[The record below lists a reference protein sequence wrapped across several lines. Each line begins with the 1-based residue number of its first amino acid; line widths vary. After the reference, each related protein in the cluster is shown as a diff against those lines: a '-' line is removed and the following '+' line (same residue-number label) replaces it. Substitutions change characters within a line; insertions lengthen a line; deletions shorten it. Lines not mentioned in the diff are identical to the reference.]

1 MTEKPTPTNI
11 PNSTSTAVSP
21 RPVHTEPDQT
31 PPAAKSH
38 WWVWAIIVVVFLL
51 IVAFMYRQYESAK
64 AEHDKANQAPVR
76 GIPITTATSKQGDI
90 GVYITA
96 LGTVTPVYTVTVTS
110 RVQGEIMAI
119 HYTEGQMVKTGDPLV
134 DIDPRPYQVQLA
146 QAEGQLQHD
155 QALLNEAKIDLTRY
169 QTAFSKNAIAKQQ
182 VDDQQQTVLQD
193 EGTVKNDQAG
203 IDSAKLSLV
212 YCHIT
217 SPITGRVGLRMIDLG
232 NIVQAGS
239 TSGLV
244 VVTQLQP
251 ITLVFNV
258 AEDYL
263 PQIQAQVRQGHK
275 LEVDAFD
282 RDQQKKIASGS
293 LLTTDNQID
302 TTTGT
307 VKLKAIFPN
316 RDESLFPN
324 QFVNARLLVDTQHG
338 VTLVTNAAIQ
348 RSSQGS
354 FVYIIKPDET
364 AAMQTVTPG
373 VTDGGVTAVQ
383 GLNANEVVAASG
395 FDKLQDGAKVTV
407 RNPKGAEAANGANP
421 GAGANPASGAGAAT
435 GSTQSNASSSSDTGK
450 ARGGKGKKQSGS
462 ANAQGNP

>member
-21 RPVHTEPDQT
+21 RPVHTEGDQT
-31 PPAAKSH
+31 APPEKSN
-38 WWVWAIIVVVFLL
+38 WWVWAIVVVVGIL
-51 IVAFMYRQYESAK
+51 IVAFMYRQYEAAK
-64 AEHDKANQAPVR
+64 AEHEKANQVPVR
-76 GIPITTATSKQGDI
+76 AIPITTATAKQGDI

-110 RVQGEIMAI
+110 RVQGQIMAI
-119 HYTEGQMVKTGDPLV
+119 HYTEGQMVKAGDALV

-155 QALLNEAKIDLTRY
+155 QAVLDEAKIDLTRY
-169 QTAFSKNAIAKQQ
+169 QTAFKKNAIAEQQ
-182 VDDQQQTVLQD
+182 VADQEQTVLQD

-263 PQIQAQVRQGHK
+263 PQIQAQVHQGHK

-293 LLTTDNQID
+293 LLTTDNEID

-316 RDESLFPN
+316 QDESLFPN
-324 QFVNARLLVDTQHG
+324 QFVNARLLVDTEHG
-338 VTLVTNAAIQ
+338 VTLVANAAIQ
-348 RSSQGS
+348 RSAQGS

-373 VTDGGVTAVQ
+373 VTDGGFTAVQ
-383 GLNANEVVAASG
+383 GLQPNNVVASSG
-395 FDKLQDGAKVTV
+395 FDKLQDGAKVVV
-407 RNPKGAEAANGANP
+407 RNP
-421 GAGANPASGAGAAT
+421 AGTGTNAASGPGAAT
-435 GSTQSNASSSSDTGK
+435 GSTQTSSSSDSGNSHNAK
-450 ARGGKGKKQSGS
+450 RPSKHSGS
-462 ANAQGNP
+462 ANAQGTQGNP

>member
-1 MTEKPTPTNI
+1 MTEKPTATEI
-11 PNSTSTAVSP
+11 PNSTSTAVLP
-21 RPVHTEPDQT
+21 RQVHTEPDQT
-31 PPAAKSH
+31 APPPKSN
-38 WWVWAIIVVVFLL
+38 WWVWAIVGLVALL

-64 AEHDKANQAPVR
+64 AEHDKANQVPVR
-76 GIPITTATSKQGDI
+76 AIPITTATAKQGDI

-119 HYTEGQMVKTGDPLV
+119 HYTEGQMVKAGDPLV
-134 DIDPRPYQVQLA
+134 DIDPRPYQVQLM

-155 QALLNEAKIDLTRY
+155 QAVLNEAKIDLTRY
-169 QTAFSKNAIAKQQ
+169 QEAFSKNAIAKQQ
-182 VDDQQQTVLQD
+182 VDDQEQTVLQD
-193 EGTVKNDQAG
+193 QGTVKNDEAG
-203 IDSAKLSLV
+203 IESAKLSLV

-263 PQIQAQVRQGHK
+263 PQIQAQVHQGHK

-316 RDESLFPN
+316 QDESLFPN
-324 QFVNARLLVDTQHG
+324 QFVNARLLVDTEHN
-338 VTLVTNAAIQ
+338 VTLVANGAIQ
-348 RSSQGS
+348 RSAQGS
-354 FVYIIKPDET
+354 FVYIIKPDQT
-364 AAMQTVTPG
+364 AAMQTITPG
-373 VTDGGVTAVQ
+373 VTDGGITAVQ
-383 GLNANEVVAASG
+383 GLQPNDVVASSG
-395 FDKLQDGAKVTV
+395 FDKLQDGAKVVV
-407 RNPKGAEAANGANP
+407 RNPAGTGSNAANGP
-421 GAGANPASGAGAAT
+421 SGAT
-435 GSTQSNASSSSDTGK
+435 GSTQTSSTSTSSSDSGK
-450 ARGGKGKKQSGS
+450 SRNAKGAKKSGS
-462 ANAQGNP
+462 ANAPGTQGNR

>member
-1 MTEKPTPTNI
+1 M
-11 PNSTSTAVSP
+11 
-21 RPVHTEPDQT
+21 
-31 PPAAKSH
+31 
-38 WWVWAIIVVVFLL
+38 
-51 IVAFMYRQYESAK
+51 
-64 AEHDKANQAPVR
+64 
-76 GIPITTATSKQGDI
+76 
-90 GVYITA
+90 
-96 LGTVTPVYTVTVTS
+96 
-110 RVQGEIMAI
+110 
-119 HYTEGQMVKTGDPLV
+119 
-134 DIDPRPYQVQLA
+134 

-155 QALLNEAKIDLTRY
+155 QAVLNEAKIDLTRY

-182 VDDQQQTVLQD
+182 VDDQEQTVLQD

-263 PQIQAQVRQGHK
+263 PQIQAQVHQGHK

-316 RDESLFPN
+316 SDESLFPN

-383 GLNANEVVAASG
+383 GLQPNEVVAASG

-407 RNPKGAEAANGANP
+407 RNAAPNGGTSAG
-421 GAGANPASGAGAAT
+421 GAGGASGSSGPGAAT
-435 GSTQSNASSSSDTGK
+435 GSTQTNNSSTTGDPHKAKRSKHSSS
-450 ARGGKGKKQSGS
+450 
-462 ANAQGNP
+462 ANPQGNQGNP

>member
-1 MTEKPTPTNI
+1 MTEKPSPTNI

-21 RPVHTEPDQT
+21 RPPHPEPDQT
-31 PPAAKSH
+31 APPEKSN
-38 WWVWAIIVVVFLL
+38 WWVWAIVAVVGML
-51 IVAFMYRQYESAK
+51 IVAFMYRQYEAAK
-64 AEHDKANQAPVR
+64 AEHEKANQPPPR
-76 GIPITTATSKQGDI
+76 GIPITTATAKQGDI

-119 HYTEGQMVKTGDPLV
+119 HYTEGQMVKAGDPLV

-182 VDDQQQTVLQD
+182 VDDQEQTVLQD

-263 PQIQAQVRQGHK
+263 PQIQAQVHQGHK

-316 RDESLFPN
+316 QDESLFPN

-364 AAMQTVTPG
+364 ATMQTVTPG

-383 GLNANEVVAASG
+383 GLQPNDVVAASG

-407 RNPKGAEAANGANP
+407 RTPKAADAGPGTNAANGA
-421 GAGANPASGAGAAT
+421 SGVTGSSGAT
-435 GSTQSNASSSSDTGK
+435 GSNRSSDSSKSHK
-450 ARGGKGKKQSGS
+450 AKGSKKSGS
-462 ANAQGNP
+462 ANAPGTQGNQ

>member
-1 MTEKPTPTNI
+1 MTEKPTPTTI

-21 RPVHTEPDQT
+21 RPLHTEPDPT
-31 PPAAKSH
+31 VPPEKSN
-38 WWVWAIIVVVFLL
+38 WWVWAIVAVVAIL
-51 IVAFMYRQYESAK
+51 IVAFMYRQYQAAK
-64 AEHDKANQAPVR
+64 AEHAQANQAPVR
-76 GIPITTATSKQGDI
+76 GIPITTTTATQGDI

-119 HYTEGQMVKTGDPLV
+119 HYTEGQMVKAGDPLV

-155 QALLNEAKIDLTRY
+155 QAVLNEAKIDLTRY

-182 VDDQQQTVLQD
+182 VDDQEQTVLQD

-263 PQIQAQVRQGHK
+263 PQIQAQVHQGHK

-316 RDESLFPN
+316 SDESLFPN
-324 QFVNARLLVDTQHG
+324 QFVNARLLVDTERG
-338 VTLVTNAAIQ
+338 VTLVANAAIQ
-348 RSSQGS
+348 RSAQGS
-354 FVYIIKPDET
+354 FVYIVKPDET

-383 GLNANEVVAASG
+383 GLQPNDVVASSG

-407 RNPKGAEAANGANP
+407 KNPKGSEAGK
-421 GAGANPASGAGAAT
+421 GSNPAGGPGAAT
-435 GSTQSNASSSSDTGK
+435 GSSQSNNSSHSGDAHG
-450 ARGGKGKKQSGS
+450 AKGSAKHSGS
-462 ANAQGNP
+462 ANAQGNQGNP

>member
-1 MTEKPTPTNI
+1 MTEKPTPTNS
-11 PNSTSTAVSP
+11 PNSTSPAVSP

-155 QALLNEAKIDLTRY
+155 QAVLNEAKIDLARY

-182 VDDQQQTVLQD
+182 VDDQEQTVLQD
-193 EGTVKNDQAG
+193 QGTVKNDEGQVANWQ
-203 IDSAKLSLV
+203 LNLV
-212 YCHIT
+212 YCNIN
-217 SPITGRVGLRMIDLG
+217 SPIDGRVCLRLVDTG
-232 NIVQAGS
+232 NLVQANS
-239 TSGLV
+239 TNPLV
-244 VVTQLQP
+244 VITQLQP
-251 ITLVFNV
+251 ITVIFSV

-263 PQIQAQVRQGHK
+263 PQIQQQLNQGQRMA
-275 LEVDAFD
+275 VDAFD
-282 RDQQKKIASGS
+282 RDQQKKLASGS
-293 LLTTDNQID
+293 LLTLDNQID
-302 TTTGT
+302 ATTGT
-307 VKLKAIFPN
+307 LKLKAIFPN
-316 RDESLFPN
+316 QDDSLFAN
-324 QFVNARLLVDTQHG
+324 QFVNAKLLV
-338 VTLVTNAAIQ
+338 
-348 RSSQGS
+348 
-354 FVYIIKPDET
+354 
-364 AAMQTVTPG
+364 
-373 VTDGGVTAVQ
+373 
-383 GLNANEVVAASG
+383 
-395 FDKLQDGAKVTV
+395 
-407 RNPKGAEAANGANP
+407 
-421 GAGANPASGAGAAT
+421 
-435 GSTQSNASSSSDTGK
+435 
-450 ARGGKGKKQSGS
+450 
-462 ANAQGNP
+462 